1 MTQPLGVDDFFTLE
15 AGEYLDRLGSRAATP
30 GLPNGD
36 ELVRFTR
43 ALRGSALMA
52 NQQAIARAA
61 SGLEHLV
68 RSYRDGRRPWDA
80 DLAAVAREAVDVL
93 RTLVERVRMWSAE
106 DAARAERL
114 ALHLEKAAGGVPRP
128 ITTPTPSAS
137 ETGVRAFLARESA
150 ALGSVLDQ
158 AARGLKSGSVSVDA
172 LQGVFRRMQPLRGL
186 AALSDYPPLPD
197 LLDGIERTV
206 NAVAQL
212 ELPAQHG
219 SERLDAAAAALS
231 RAARDIADQG
241 RPDIEGEEFRR
252 FAGLLLEPE
261 AEEPAILEIDALFFP
276 GEDGVVQRGVVPKTP
291 AAAALG
297 AAPIVSRGEH
307 LCQAADEILEATST
321 SQRDLRL
328 HQLLRDLRT
337 LGPGMPE
344 GLDVAVEAFAVA
356 ARAAVSRGVAA
367 EDPTRFAAV
376 IREAGTRLRGYSEVT
391 QPATLVHVF
400 RQLVAEMED
409 LRPVPTRPTPAV
421 MASPFQPTPAST
433 RPVVAQAEPEIV
445 PIEALELDEAPAEVV
460 VPIEALAPSAPAEV
474 VVPIEAL
481 APSAPAELVTARAT
495 APEWDLASSF
505 SSYEALVRGSAKLAA
520 AQAAASRAPVAAPPP
535 VAAPIAPRAPLAPPP
550 KVPALAPPTPPLAP
564 RPPLAAPPPAMPYA
578 APAPVE
584 AAAPAPI
591 PPSPPPAAP
600 APAPEPVYM
609 ESTEQPVVDISE
621 LLYHGR
627 SALLR
632 ADQIRLVLRAAVAG
646 TDSVKA
652 IRPLVDEL
660 LDLVELAIAD

>member
-15 AGEYLDRLGSRAATP
+15 AGEYLDRLGSLAATP

-80 DLAAVAREAVDVL
+80 DLSAVAREAVDVL
-93 RTLVERVRMWSAE
+93 RTLVERVRIWSAE

-186 AALSDYPPLPD
+186 AALTDYPPLPD

-212 ELPAQHG
+212 ELPAKHG

-231 RAARDIADQG
+231 RAARDIADRG

-252 FAGLLLEPE
+252 FAGFLLEPE
-261 AEEPAILEIDALFFP
+261 AEEPAVLEIDALFFP
-276 GEDGVVQRGVVPKTP
+276 GEDGVVQRGVVPRTP
-291 AAAALG
+291 SAASLG
-297 AAPIVSRGEH
+297 AAPVVSRGEH

-328 HQLLRDLRT
+328 HHLLRDLRT
-337 LGPGMPE
+337 LGPGMPD

-391 QPATLVHVF
+391 QPTTLLHVF
-400 RQLVAEMED
+400 RELVAQMEE

-421 MASPFQPTPAST
+421 TASPLQPAAVPA
-433 RPVVAQAEPEIV
+433 RPIATQPETEIV
-445 PIEALELDEAPAEVV
+445 PIEALAPEETPAEII
-460 VPIEALAPSAPAEV
+460 VPIEALAPSEPA
-474 VVPIEAL
+474 AL
-481 APSAPAELVTARAT
+481 VSAGTGL
-495 APEWDLASSF
+495 EWDLASSY
-505 SSYEALVRGSAKLAA
+505 SSYEALVRGAAKLAA
-520 AQAAASRAPVAAPPP
+520 AQAARKVPVTVPTPALAPVAARPPLAPPPPVKAPPP
-535 VAAPIAPRAPLAPPP
+535 VAAPTPPAVRP
-550 KVPALAPPTPPLAP
+550 PVVVPAPVV
-564 RPPLAAPPPAMPYA
+564 APPPAA
-578 APAPVE
+578 APTPIAARAPAAPPIPVAVAPPVE
-584 AAAPAPI
+584 AI
-591 PPSPPPAAP
+591 
-600 APAPEPVYM
+600 
-609 ESTEQPVVDISE
+609 EQPVVDISE

-632 ADQIRLVLRAAVAG
+632 ADQIRVVLRAAVAR

>member
-1 MTQPLGVDDFFTLE
+1 MTQPLGVDDFFSLE
-15 AGEYLDRLGSRAATP
+15 AGEYLERLGSLAATP

-80 DLAAVAREAVDVL
+80 DLSAVAREAVDVL

-186 AALSDYPPLPD
+186 AALADYPPLPD

-206 NAVAQL
+206 NGVAQL
-212 ELPAQHG
+212 EVPAKDG

-231 RAARDIADQG
+231 RAARDIADRG
-241 RPDIEGEEFRR
+241 RPDVDGEEFRR
-252 FAGLLLEPE
+252 FAGLLTGPE
-261 AEEPAILEIDALFFP
+261 TDEPAILEIDTLFFA
-276 GEDGVVQRGVVPKTP
+276 GEDGVIQRGVVPRTP
-291 AAAALG
+291 SGAAMG
-297 AAPIVSRGEH
+297 AAPVVARGEH
-307 LCQAADEILEATST
+307 LCQAADEILQATSS

-328 HQLLRDLRT
+328 HLLLRDLRT
-337 LGPGMPE
+337 LGPGMPK
-344 GLDVAVEAFAVA
+344 GLDVPVEAFAVA

-367 EDPTRFAAV
+367 VDPTRFAGL
-376 IREAGTRLRGYSEVT
+376 IREAGTRLRSFSEVT
-391 QPATLVHVF
+391 QPTTLAHVF
-400 RQLVAEMED
+400 RELVAEMEE

-421 MASPFQPTPAST
+421 GGPLHPPAPSVPVTARSPAL
-433 RPVVAQAEPEIV
+433 PVGEDADI
-445 PIEALELDEAPAEVV
+445 
-460 VPIEALAPSAPAEV
+460 VPIEALAPDDVVGIEELAPDEDDV
-474 VVPIEAL
+474 VAIEDLAPTEPEAL
-481 APSAPAELVTARAT
+481 ATRTSEGLPATGSGNGG
-495 APEWDLASSF
+495 WDLAASY
-505 SSYEALVRGSAKLAA
+505 SSYEALVRGEAKRLAA
-520 AQAAASRAPVAAPPP
+520 TVAPEIGIPVFPPATISRPTPAPFKAPAVAPPP
-535 VAAPIAPRAPLAPPP
+535 IPAPSPLAP
-550 KVPALAPPTPPLAP
+550 
-564 RPPLAAPPPAMPYA
+564 AAF
-578 APAPVE
+578 APAVT
-584 AAAPAPI
+584 PA
-591 PPSPPPAAP
+591 SG
-600 APAPEPVYM
+600 PEL
-609 ESTEQPVVDISE
+609 PVVDISD

-632 ADQIRLVLRAAVAG
+632 ADQIRLVLRSAIVG

>member
-15 AGEYLDRLGSRAATP
+15 AGEYLERLGSLAATP

-158 AARGLKSGSVSVDA
+158 AARGLKSGTVSVDA

-186 AALSDYPPLPD
+186 AALADYPPLPD

-206 NAVAQL
+206 NGVAQL
-212 ELPAQHG
+212 EIPAKSG

-231 RAARDIADQG
+231 RAARDIADRG
-241 RPDIEGEEFRR
+241 RPDVEGEEFRR
-252 FAGLLLEPE
+252 FAGLLIGPE
-261 AEEPAILEIDALFFP
+261 ADEPAILEIDSLFFP
-276 GEDGVVQRGVVPKTP
+276 GEDGLIQRGVVPRTP
-291 AAAALG
+291 AAGALG
-297 AAPIVSRGEH
+297 AAPVVARGEH
-307 LCQAADEILEATST
+307 LCQAADEILQATST

-328 HQLLRDLRT
+328 HLLLRDLRT
-337 LGPGMPE
+337 LGPGMPA

-367 EDPTRFAAV
+367 EDPTRFAGL
-376 IREAGTRLRGYSEVT
+376 IREAGTRLRGFSEVT

-400 RQLVAEMED
+400 RELVADMEE
-409 LRPVPTRPTPAV
+409 LRPVPTRPQPAV
-421 MASPFQPTPAST
+421 GGPQHAPPPSV
-433 RPVVAQAEPEIV
+433 PVTARSAALPVEAETAI
-445 PIEALELDEAPAEVV
+445 
-460 VPIEALAPSAPAEV
+460 VPIEALAPDEV
-474 VVPIEAL
+474 VGIEELAPDQTEIVPIEDL
-481 APSAPAELVTARAT
+481 APVEPEAVVAKATEVLVTAGSGNG
-495 APEWDLASSF
+495 EWDLAASF
-505 SSYEALVRGSAKLAA
+505 SSYEALVRGAAKLAA
-520 AQAAASRAPVAAPPP
+520 AKAAQVLP
-535 VAAPIAPRAPLAPPP
+535 
-550 KVPALAPPTPPLAP
+550 
-564 RPPLAAPPPAMPYA
+564 
-578 APAPVE
+578 APAP
-584 AAAPAPI
+584 APIAAPAPI
-591 PPSPPPAAP
+591 PAPRPFAPRAPLPAAAPLTPVP
-600 APAPEPVYM
+600 APVQPEL
-609 ESTEQPVVDISE
+609 PVVDISD

-632 ADQIRLVLRAAVAG
+632 ADQVRLVLRSAIAG

>member
-15 AGEYLDRLGSRAATP
+15 AGEYLDRLGSLAATP

-80 DLAAVAREAVDVL
+80 DLSAVAREAVDVL

-158 AARGLKSGSVSVDA
+158 AARGLKSGSVSADA

-186 AALSDYPPLPD
+186 AALTDYPPLPD

-241 RPDIEGEEFRR
+241 RPDVEGEEFRR

-261 AEEPAILEIDALFFP
+261 AEPAILEIDALFFP
-276 GEDGVVQRGVVPKTP
+276 GEDGMLQRGVVPKSP
-291 AAAALG
+291 GAAALG
-297 AAPIVSRGEH
+297 AAPVVSRGEH

-328 HQLLRDLRT
+328 HHLLRDLRT
-337 LGPGMPE
+337 LGPGMPD

-367 EDPTRFAAV
+367 EDPTRFASV

-391 QPATLVHVF
+391 QPATLIQAF
-400 RQLVAEMED
+400 RGLVAEMEE

-421 MASPFQPTPAST
+421 MAPPLQPAPVST
-433 RPVVAQAEPEIV
+433 RPLAAQVEPEIV
-445 PIEALELDEAPAEVV
+445 PIEALAPDEAAVEVV
-460 VPIEALAPSAPAEV
+460 VPIEDLAPSEPPALV
-474 VVPIEAL
+474 
-481 APSAPAELVTARAT
+481 SAGVGGM
-495 APEWDLASSF
+495 EWDLASSF

-520 AQAAASRAPVAAPPP
+520 AQAAAARAPVAAPPP
-535 VAAPIAPRAPLAPPP
+535 VAAPVLPRPPLPPPPPAKAPASVPAAAPLAPP
-550 KVPALAPPTPPLAP
+550 
-564 RPPLAAPPPAMPYA
+564 RPPVAAPPPATPYP
-578 APAPVE
+578 APAPV
-584 AAAPAPI
+584 AAAPPARI
-591 PPSPPPAAP
+591 PQPPPPAPVAEAP
-600 APAPEPVYM
+600 YM

-660 LDLVELAIAD
+660 LDLVELAIVD